1 MTLTLFPVPA
11 FAEGEDLEEAP
22 VCVCTEACTEGAV
35 NYACSV
41 CGDEGAQACTCA
53 EEVIVVNAVNDADD
67 IGDVNNDT
75 DDADD
80 ADDANGT
87 NDADI
92 AAYSTSV
99 YAAAAPAAQEAV
111 TPVLTPPTIEG
122 TFYALDEYKVLKAAG
137 LTGGTATVNG
147 EKIEGKFA
155 LDEDELLYGYPAG
168 DGVGLRAGKLERTVI
183 FTPEDTVKYTT
194 ATCKVN
200 VDVLPLKVIRVFSI
214 TNVIANKPVGTEFAE
229 LGLPVEIEFEAGRDD
244 GSGTRSCPGDVSWD
258 ERTYDKNSPNEQ
270 TITGTLDLSWWK
282 EYIEQPTTSL
292 TTSIKVK
299 LKYEPVAP
307 TIVTEPVFKWTKDEF
322 ALEDNQIF
330 VGDYLKLGTD
340 ESSGETGA
348 LIGGEAKIGETAIDG
363 TFTLKLSQQSFDSE
377 GQYDA
382 IVVFTPKDQD
392 RYAVTEC
399 TIKIDAIKRTVARI
413 ETYQDITDKPVGT
426 AFDDLGLPFVNL
438 YTEDGAVY
446 PCGVTWDKTTY
457 DPYSIEEQ
465 TITGTPN
472 LNARIIKQPES
483 EIKAEVKI
491 KLQKTSDTI
500 EIRYH
505 MYNPD
510 GDVEYKT
517 DGTSAILTDYTTAL
531 EDYELRGLG
540 TIFQALQAAGKFT
553 DLDVAGNELDGWY
566 EERDINDYSFRKKV
580 TDTSQLAGKQVVNLY
595 GKINPKTI
603 MVTLDPCGGT
613 LTAGESHVE
622 CKYGVWYGDLPTPA
636 RHGYTFDGWYT
647 AEAGG
652 SEISKQVKVMETTD
666 HTIYAHWKQA
676 AGHSPVRAMNSETL
690 KTPADCEH
698 DAVYYMSCSC
708 GEIIK
713 TETFTA
719 ENTASH
725 DYKWTPNGNGTHT
738 GVCSRDAS
746 HTKTEDCSGG
756 TAYCQGRA
764 ICEKCKT
771 EYGELG
777 GHIYGTEWKND
788 NTHHW
793 HECSG
798 CKDVDSMVPHADNDN
813 DHRCD
818 ACYHLLSTCADSNND
833 HKCDVCSKQLSDC
846 ADNDKDHLCDT
857 CGKKLTDHTGGTATC
872 TEKAV
877 CTFCGK
883 EYGERASHSYTAEN
897 TDAKY
902 LKTAA
907 TCTAKAVYYKSCA
920 VCGLSSKGAAEE
932 ATFEAGNILGHDYGG
947 WTSNGDGTHTGECAH
962 NASHTKTEACTG
974 GTATCTKKAVCTFCG
989 KEYGETAAHSFT
1001 AENTDAKYLKTAATC
1016 TAKAVYYKS
1025 CAACGAAGTETF
1037 EYGELAAHSYTVENT
1052 DAKYLKTAA
1061 TCTAKAVYYKSCAV
1075 CGAAGTETFEYG
1087 EKNPDNHSGT
1097 GGWSITASTH
1107 EQKWS
1112 CCGKVT
1118 VSAEG
1123 HSFGEWVVTKSPTY
1137 SQRGIR
1143 THTCELCG
1151 YEESEYIPATGGGK
1165 TPRTGDDSAL
1175 GLWSLLMC
1183 TSLTGALSL
1192 TALGLKRRTKK
1203 EQ

>member
-1 MTLTLFPVPA
+1 MKRRLLSILLLICMTLTLFPVPA

-53 EEVIVVNAVNDADD
+53 EEVIVVNAVADTD
-67 IGDVNNDT
+67 NAGDT
-75 DDADD
+75 DDAGDTDGADD

-92 AAYSTSV
+92 AAYSTFV
-99 YAAAAPAAQEAV
+99 YAADAPAAQEAV

-229 LGLPVEIEFEAGRDD
+229 LGLPVDIEFEAGRDD

-307 TIVTEPVFKWTKDEF
+307 TIVTAPVFRWTKGEF

-330 VGDYLKLGTD
+330 VDDALRLGTD
-340 ESSGETGA
+340 EDSGGTGA
-348 LIGGEAKIGETAIDG
+348 LIGGEAMLDGTTIDG
-363 TFTLKLSQQSFDSE
+363 TFTLKKPQQSFDGE
-377 GQYDA
+377 GQYDVT
-382 IVVFTPKDQD
+382 VVFTPKDQD

-399 TIKIDAIKRTVARI
+399 TIKIDAIKRTLARI
-413 ETYQDITDKPVGT
+413 EPCQDITGEPVGT

-472 LNARIIKQPES
+472 LNAYARIIKQPEP
-483 EIKAEVKI
+483 ELRAEVKI

-666 HTIYAHWKQA
+666 HTIYAHWKQE

-719 ENTASH
+719 ENTALGH
-725 DYKWTPNGNGTHT
+725 DYVNCSSNGDGTHT

-872 TEKAV
+872 TKKAV

-883 EYGERASHSYTAEN
+883 EYGELASHSYTAEN

-902 LKTAA
+902 LK
-907 TCTAKAVYYKSCA
+907 
-920 VCGLSSKGAAEE
+920 
-932 ATFEAGNILGHDYGG
+932 N
-947 WTSNGDGTHTGECAH
+947 
-962 NASHTKTEACTG
+962 
-974 GTATCTKKAVCTFCG
+974 
-989 KEYGETAAHSFT
+989 
-1001 AENTDAKYLKTAATC
+1001 
-1016 TAKAVYYKS
+1016 
-1025 CAACGAAGTETF
+1025 
-1037 EYGELAAHSYTVENT
+1037 
-1052 DAKYLKTAA
+1052 AA

-1075 CGAAGTETFEYG
+1075 CGAAGTGTFEYG

-1112 CCGKVT
+1112 CCGKVA

-1123 HSFGEWVVTKSPTY
+1123 HSFGEWVITKSPTY

-1151 YEESEYIPATGGGK
+1151 YEESEYIHATGGEK

-1192 TALGLKRRTKK
+1192 TSLGLKRRTKK